1 MNQKQS
7 TDKNNNQMNTDL
19 ANIYVVKFD
28 QTRQPKKSAARSING
43 KTKRGRIAEDLS
55 EIVDKPEVIP
65 DLPERLPYD
74 GNTAFRLYLKEVG
87 QSNLLTQE
95 EEITLAKRI
104 KRGDKK
110 AREIMIK
117 ANLRL
122 VVKIARAYED
132 CGMPL
137 LDMISEGN
145 VGLMKAVERFD
156 PAKGAKL
163 STYSAWWIKQ
173 AIKRALANQSKMI
186 RLPVHVVEKLF
197 RIRQA
202 SAKLQ
207 TILEREPTDQEIS
220 EEVGLSAR
228 KIARLRAAAARP
240 ASLEAPLG
248 DGDSNV
254 FADSIKDETTSTPY
268 EQLEGKTNASMMRQL
283 ISKLKPREFEI
294 LRQRFG
300 LDGEEEKTLDEV
312 GHNLGLTRERIRQL
326 QNVAMK
332 KLREGVERLETVSV
346 AA

>member
-1 MNQKQS
+1 
-7 TDKNNNQMNTDL
+7 
-19 ANIYVVKFD
+19 
-28 QTRQPKKSAARSING
+28 
-43 KTKRGRIAEDLS
+43 
-55 EIVDKPEVIP
+55 
-65 DLPERLPYD
+65 
-74 GNTAFRLYLKEVG
+74 
-87 QSNLLTQE
+87 
-95 EEITLAKRI
+95 
-104 KRGDKK
+104 
-110 AREIMIK
+110 
-117 ANLRL
+117 
-122 VVKIARAYED
+122 
-132 CGMPL
+132 MPL

-173 AIKRALANQSKMI
+173 AIKRALANQSKTI

-202 SAKLQ
+202 TAKLQ
-207 TILEREPTDQEIS
+207 ALLEREPTDHELG
-220 EEVGLSAR
+220 EEVGMSAT
-228 KIARLRAAAARP
+228 KIARIRAAAARP

-248 DGDSNV
+248 DGESNSI
-254 FADSIKDETTSTPY
+254 AETIKDETAATPY

-283 ISKLKPREFEI
+283 ISTLKPREFEI

-312 GHNLGLTRERIRQL
+312 GNTLGLTRERIRQL

-332 KLREGVERLETVSV
+332 KLREGVERLETVRVAV